1 MAKYWWQEDDDEED
15 EEDQNTSARKIYLE
29 TKNINEQTLAKRFN
43 DIVAAQSLTTQS
55 KMFALSREY
64 KDCLRK
70 VKAAQKNQLRL
81 GTYVDVWNGFLYNV
95 KTFGFFEAKERVQID
110 ICPLENATREVDIWR
125 RWAYDQTLGMGP
137 DVIKDWVESYSKTIQ
152 RHKDLENEAQKIAD
166 EKQRE
171 YEQLEKTLQNN
182 VDPELKGMVSSF
194 VSDYKRFELAYPE
207 SAFVKKLGDMVQGVY
222 RNRNVGEGTI
232 FQLANRIAYGMLAN
246 VFAEGRKDEGE
257 GR

>member
-1 MAKYWWQEDDDEED
+1 MAKYWWQEDDDDED

-64 KDCLRK
+64 KECLAK
-70 VKAAQKNQLRL
+70 IQYSQKNQLRL
-81 GTYVDVWNGFLYNV
+81 KTYVDVWKGILYNM
-95 KTFGFFEAKERVQID
+95 KTYGFHEAKKRVEID
-110 ICPLENATREVDIWR
+110 ANALDDSTREIDVWQ
-125 RWAYDQTLGMGP
+125 RWAYDKTIHVGP
-137 DVIKDWVESYSKTIQ
+137 DVIGDWVESYSKTIQ

-171 YEQLEKTLQNN
+171 YEELEKTLQNN
-182 VDPELKGMVSSF
+182 VNPELKGMVSSF

>member
-1 MAKYWWQEDDDEED
+1 
-15 EEDQNTSARKIYLE
+15 
-29 TKNINEQTLAKRFN
+29 
-43 DIVAAQSLTTQS
+43 
-55 KMFALSREY
+55 MFALSREY

-81 GTYVDVWNGFLYNV
+81 GTYVEVWKGFLYNV

-137 DVIKDWVESYSKTIQ
+137 DVIGDWVESYSKTIQ
-152 RHKDLENEAQKIAD
+152 KHKDFENEAQEIAD

-171 YEQLEKTLQNN
+171 YEELEKVMQNKT
-182 VDPELKGMVSSF
+182 DPEVKSQVADF
-194 VSDYKRFELAYPE
+194 VSDYKRFERAYPNSKFVE
-207 SAFVKKLGDMVQGVY
+207 DLGKMAQDAFGNK
-222 RNRNVGEGTI
+222 NVGEGTI